1 MTSESVRDRWLSI
14 GMSVLL
20 HGSLVALLAIGWW
33 HFRHPAPAP
42 TPPIDATVVDAR
54 TLKGV
59 GAAST
64 PTPKLKPAPQT
75 QPQQTVPPPAQPAV
89 GPPPPT
95 PDELAMRQ
103 QAAQQEA
110 QHEAEAQKHLLARQQ
125 AEQEKQAREEQ
136 ERQAQQEAAAAQA
149 AEAKKAAEAKAAA
162 QAKKLAQATKLADAK
177 KKAAAK
183 LAEQKK
189 LAEERKLVEAKKLAA
204 KREAEAARQAEAERR
219 ARVADLQQ
227 SLREEEQASAASGA
241 LASWQSELESRIQQ
255 HWIRPPT
262 AQQGIDCILNVSLVS
277 GGDVT
282 GVSLGQCNGDDAVRE
297 SIKNAVYAASPLP
310 PPPNN
315 IAYPHQLEIEFKP
328 TN

>member
-1 MTSESVRDRWLSI
+1 MSSESVRDRWLSI

-20 HGSLVALLAIGWW
+20 HGSLVALLAVGWW

-54 TLKGV
+54 TLKGAGV
-59 GAAST
+59 AST
-64 PTPKLKPAPQT
+64 PTPKPKSAPQT
-75 QPQQTVPPPAQPAV
+75 QPQQAPPPPEQPAE

-103 QAAQQEA
+103 QAAEEEA
-110 QHEAEAQKHLLARQQ
+110 QHEAQAQKQLLARQQ
-125 AEQEKQAREEQ
+125 AEQQKQAREEQ
-136 ERQAQQEAAAAQA
+136 EHQAQQQAAAAQA
-149 AEAKKAAEAKAAA
+149 AEAQKAADAKAAVQARKLARAKTLAEAKKKVAARLAA
-162 QAKKLAQATKLADAK
+162 QKALAEERKLADAK
-177 KKAAAK
+177 K
-183 LAEQKK
+183 LAEQ
-189 LAEERKLVEAKKLAA
+189 
-204 KREAEAARQAEAERR
+204 REAEAQAQRQ

-227 SLREEEQASAASGA
+227 SLQEEERASAASGA

-262 AQQGIDCILNVSLVS
+262 ARQGIDCILTVSLVT

-282 GVSLGQCNGDDAVRE
+282 DVTLGQCNGDDAVRE

>member
-1 MTSESVRDRWLSI
+1 MSTESVRDRWLSI

-20 HGSLVALLAIGWW
+20 HGSLVALLAVGWW

-59 GAAST
+59 GAAQT
-64 PTPKLKPAPQT
+64 PTPKAKPAPQT
-75 QPQQTVPPPAQPAV
+75 QETPPPPQPSE

-103 QAAQQEA
+103 QAAQAEA
-110 QHEAEAQKHLLARQQ
+110 QHEAEAQKQLLARQQ
-125 AEQEKQAREEQ
+125 AEQEKQAQEEQ
-136 ERQAQQEAAAAQA
+136 QRQAQEAAAAAQA
-149 AEAKKAAEAKAAA
+149 AADKKAAEAEAEA
-162 QAKKLAQATKLADAK
+162 QAKKQAQAKKLADAK

-183 LAEQKK
+183 LAAQKK
-189 LAEERKLVEAKKLAA
+189 LAEERKLAEAKKLAA
-204 KREAEAARQAEAERR
+204 QRQAEEERQAEAERQ

-227 SLREEEQASAASGA
+227 SLREEEQASMASGA
-241 LASWQSELESRIQQ
+241 LASWTSVLESRIQQ
-255 HWIRPPT
+255 HWIRPAT
-262 AQQGIDCILNVSLVS
+262 AQPGIDCVLNVSLIS

-282 GVSLGQCNGDDAVRE
+282 DVTLGQCNGDHAVQE
-297 SIKNAVYAASPLP
+297 SIKNAVYAASPFP

-315 IAYPHQLEIEFKP
+315 VAYPHQLEIEFKP
-328 TN
+328 TT